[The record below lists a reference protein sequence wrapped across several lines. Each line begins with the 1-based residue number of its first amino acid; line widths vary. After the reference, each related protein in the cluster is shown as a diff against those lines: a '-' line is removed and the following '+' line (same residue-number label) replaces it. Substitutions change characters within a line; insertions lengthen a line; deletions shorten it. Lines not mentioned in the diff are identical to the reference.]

1 MSLLK
6 RLFGSPEPDPKTG
19 LLPLYQQIVA
29 KAREPHWYVEGRV
42 PDSIDGRFDM
52 VSAVLTLVLLRL
64 ELSPGNAQD
73 SAYLTE
79 VFVDDMDAQ
88 LRQSGISDVII
99 GKNIGKM
106 MSAVGGRLGAFREA
120 FARPEAL
127 DDVIVRN
134 IYRTADVDGAALAH
148 VRQELLEIVRALAA
162 QSPEVLVE
170 GAAKW

>member
-6 RLFGSPEPDPKTG
+6 RLIGSPEPNPKSK
-19 LLPLYQQIVA
+19 LMPLYAQIVA
-29 KAREPHWYVEGRV
+29 KAREQHWYVEGRV

-52 VSAVLTLVLLRL
+52 VSVILTLVLLRL
-64 ELSPGNAQD
+64 EVSPGNAQN

-79 VFVDDMDAQ
+79 VFVDDMDGQ

-120 FARPEAL
+120 LARPEAL
-127 DDVIVRN
+127 DEAIIRN
-134 IYRTADVDGAALAH
+134 IYRTADVDTATLAH
-148 VRQELLEIVRALAA
+148 VRQRLLEIVRSLEA
-162 QSPEVLVE
+162 QSPAALVD
-170 GAAKW
+170 GTATW